1 MTKIISKNGLFRCL
15 RSIQLFF
22 NAVFLNH
29 IKNKLQAMFTF
40 KPPEAAQ
47 NLSKVQLSLARRSW
61 DENWN
66 QM

>member
-29 IKNKLQAMFTF
+29 IKNKLQVKTI

-47 NLSKVQLSLARRSW
+47 YLSKVQLSLARRSW